1 MKPTVCNDKLK
12 VIIPVDTED
21 CEFWLVPVKDKA
33 SITNMDR
40 NHAWITRDNVLYVFD
55 GNKLVGINDPNTLK
69 VKWGNVIGNIAEQHD
84 LYDIL
89 LKTIWVVKQNG
100 SALAFD
106 SENHAVNVNV
116 PIMTIK
122 VNGVKQDP
130 KNYEVNIDLS
140 EYAKRSE
147 LPKKLSE
154 LVNDTNFISQEQFD
168 SQIPI
173 KSISYNGK
181 ILTPD
186 SNKNVDINFK
196 LSDYISAQLNLKRD
210 GKIYQTALWNYDV
223 NPTSLGEKLSSNKN
237 LVCEPST
244 ATVEG
249 RDDYADIPLFQW
261 WNCNYVREDDGFAI
275 PTAMEGDSNYGTTGN
290 KDVGVLRM
298 TFWYS
303 VEPCENGNKTVFTIS
318 DSPHEGLQPWEQAV
332 RKDGT
337 VMPYFINS
345 KYISG
350 IASDGKLRSQPNLP
364 PKEDMSYNNMHEL
377 YQQKGKGYYGASI
390 RKYSLAII
398 DTVIKYGT
406 KNTQDLL
413 GACSEYNWQYTPSIK
428 SSTKLEHNGLAYFPL
443 TNVRAEKVII
453 GSGVCVGYSSD
464 RSWER
469 DNDSMRAYG
478 NGKSVKVVD
487 IFTID
492 ADNKGILLDTE
503 PFQTANV
510 GSEEVVMSS
519 YHWFSGSTDEVI
531 GHHDGAVVIDQYHPT
546 RINGVE
552 YFVGG
557 YVIPSDCV
565 ITLGD
570 NKLKTVYVAN
580 REIIMSGDDS
590 SQSEFES
597 TYQKVGNFTGR
608 NGYIGDVAFNKGV
621 HYITNLNA
629 SSSTGYGDLFSENLT
644 AYPDYGVNKMLLGGH
659 LANKSNLGLARL
671 LLDELDEMYYSF
683 LSSD

>member
-12 VIIPVDTED
+12 VIIPIDTED

-40 NHAWITRDNVLYVFD
+40 NHAWITPDNVLYVFD
-55 GNKLVGINDPNTLK
+55 GNELVSINDPNTLK
-69 VKWGNVIGNIAEQHD
+69 VKWGNVIGNITEQHD

-100 SALAFD
+100 SALDFD

-122 VNGVKQDP
+122 VNGVKQNP

-140 EYAKRSE
+140 EYAKKSE

-154 LVNDTNFISQEQFD
+154 LTNDTNFISQEQFD

-181 ILTPD
+181 TLTPD
-186 SNKNVDINFK
+186 SNKNVDIKFK

-210 GKIYQTALWNYDV
+210 GKIYQTAVWNYDV

-318 DSPHEGLQPWEQAV
+318 DSPHDGLQPWEQAV

-364 PKEDMSYNNMHEL
+364 PKTDMSYNNMHEL

-406 KNTQDLL
+406 KNTQNLL
-413 GACSEYNWQYTPSIK
+413 GACSAYAWQYESSIK
-428 SSTKLEHNGLAYFPL
+428 SSDKLEHNGLAYFPL
-443 TNVRAEKVII
+443 TNEQAQDVII
-453 GSGVCVGYSSD
+453 GSGVCVGYTNIDAD
-464 RSWER
+464 REHE
-469 DNDSMRAYG
+469 SMRAYG

-492 ADNKGILLDTE
+492 ADNKGILLDTA
-503 PFQTANV
+503 PFQTADIGYNQV
-510 GSEEVVMSS
+510 YMSS
-519 YHWFSGSTDEVI
+519 YHWLSGSTDEVI
-531 GHHDGAVVIDQYHPT
+531 GHHDGAVVIDQQHPT

-565 ITLGD
+565 ITLGS
-570 NKLKTVYVAN
+570 NSLKTVYVAN
-580 REIIMSGDDS
+580 REIITDDY
-590 SQSEFES
+590 
-597 TYQKVGNFTGR
+597 TRDYQRVGSFTGKY
-608 NGYIGDVAFNKGV
+608 GYIGDVDFNKGV
-621 HYITNLNA
+621 HYPTNINA
-629 SSSTGYGDLFSENLT
+629 SSSTGYGDYFFNNQEEVGT
-644 AYPDYGVNKMLLGGH
+644 RDMLLGGN
-659 LANKSNLGLARL
+659 LSNKILLGLTNMNSL
-671 LLDELDEMYYSF
+671 FYDNIDWSV

>member
-1 MKPTVCNDKLK
+1 MSTQKK
-12 VIIPVDTED
+12 
-21 CEFWLVPVKDKA
+21 
-33 SITNMDR
+33 
-40 NHAWITRDNVLYVFD
+40 
-55 GNKLVGINDPNTLK
+55 
-69 VKWGNVIGNIAEQHD
+69 
-84 LYDIL
+84 
-89 LKTIWVVKQNG
+89 
-100 SALAFD
+100 
-106 SENHAVNVNV
+106 
-116 PIMTIK
+116 
-122 VNGVKQDP
+122 
-130 KNYEVNIDLS
+130 
-140 EYAKRSE
+140 SE

-154 LVNDTNFISQEQFD
+154 LTNDTNFISQEQFD

-181 ILTPD
+181 MLTPD
-186 SNKNVDINFK
+186 SNKNVDIKFK

-210 GKIYQTALWNYDV
+210 GKIYQTAVWNYDV

-364 PKEDMSYNNMHEL
+364 PEEYMSYNYMHEL
-377 YQQKGKGYYGASI
+377 YQQKSKGYYGASI

-413 GACSEYNWQYTPSIK
+413 GACSMYNWQHTPSIK
-428 SSTKLEHNGLAYFPL
+428 SSEKLEHNGLAYFPL
-443 TNVRAEKVII
+443 TNEQAESVII
-453 GSGVCVGYSSD
+453 GSGVCVGYSSYGTAD
-464 RSWER
+464 RGY
-469 DNDSMRAYG
+469 NNMRVYG
-478 NGKSVKVVD
+478 NGKSVKVLD

-492 ADNKGILLDTE
+492 ADNKGILLDTA
-503 PFQTANV
+503 PFQTADV
-510 GSEEVVMSS
+510 GSEEVYMSS
-519 YHWFSGSTDEVI
+519 YHWLSGSTDEVI
-531 GHHDGAVVIDQYHPT
+531 GHHDGAVVIDQQHPT

-565 ITLGD
+565 ITLGA
-570 NKLKTVYVAN
+570 NRLKTVYVAN
-580 REIIMSGDDS
+580 REIIMSGDDD

-597 TYQKVGNFTGR
+597 TYQKVGSFTGR
-608 NGYIGDVAFNKGV
+608 NGYVGDVAFNKGV

-629 SSSTGYGDLFSENLT
+629 SSSTGYGDYFM
-644 AYPDYGVNKMLLGGH
+644 DRGDDQGVCPMLLGGY
-659 LANKSNLGLARL
+659 LADKSNLGLSSL
-671 LLDELDEMYYSF
+671 VSSF
-683 LSSD
+683 SLNVPQWYLLSSD

>member
-12 VIIPVDTED
+12 VIIPIDTED

-40 NHAWITRDNVLYVFD
+40 NHAWITPDNVLYVFD
-55 GNKLVGINDPNTLK
+55 GNQLVSINDPNTLK
-69 VKWGNVIGNIAEQHD
+69 VKWGNVVGNIAEQHD

-89 LKTIWVVKQNG
+89 LKTIWIVKQNG
-100 SALAFD
+100 SALDFD
-106 SENHAVNVNV
+106 NENHAVNVNV

-122 VNGVKQDP
+122 VNGVKQNP

-154 LVNDTNFISQEQFD
+154 LTNDTNFISQEQFD

-181 ILTPD
+181 TLTPD
-186 SNKNVDINFK
+186 SNKNVDINLK
-196 LSDYISAQLNLKRD
+196 LSDFSDYISAQLNLKRD

-364 PKEDMSYNNMHEL
+364 PKEDMTYNNMHEL

-413 GACSEYNWQYTPSIK
+413 GACSMYNWQYTPSIK

-443 TNVRAEKVII
+443 TNDQAESIII
-453 GSGVCVGYSSD
+453 GSGVCVGYTS
-464 RSWER
+464 EG
-469 DNDSMRAYG
+469 DNSLFYDSMRAYG
-478 NGKSVKVVD
+478 NGKSVKVLD

-503 PFQTANV
+503 PFQTADV
-510 GSEEVVMSS
+510 GSEKVYMSS
-519 YHWFSGSTDEVI
+519 YHWLSGSTDEVI
-531 GHHDGAVVIDQYHPT
+531 GHHDGAVVIDQQHPT

-565 ITLGD
+565 ITLDD
-570 NKLKTVYVAN
+570 NNLKTVYVAN
-580 REIIMSGDDS
+580 REIIMSGDDD

-597 TYQKVGNFTGR
+597 TYQKVGSFTGR
-608 NGYIGDVAFNKGV
+608 NGYVGDVAFNKGV

-629 SSSTGYGDLFSENLT
+629 TSSTGYGDFFEST
-644 AYPDYGVNKMLLGGH
+644 YYYGVNEMLLCGG
-659 LANKSNLGLARL
+659 LMNIDRAGLAYLRL
-671 LLDELDEMYYSF
+671 EMLDYRYWNS

>member
-1 MKPTVCNDKLK
+1 
-12 VIIPVDTED
+12 
-21 CEFWLVPVKDKA
+21 
-33 SITNMDR
+33 
-40 NHAWITRDNVLYVFD
+40 
-55 GNKLVGINDPNTLK
+55 
-69 VKWGNVIGNIAEQHD
+69 
-84 LYDIL
+84 
-89 LKTIWVVKQNG
+89 
-100 SALAFD
+100 
-106 SENHAVNVNV
+106 
-116 PIMTIK
+116 MT
-122 VNGVKQDP
+122 
-130 KNYEVNIDLS
+130 
-140 EYAKRSE
+140 
-147 LPKKLSE
+147 
-154 LVNDTNFISQEQFD
+154 NDTNFISQEQFD

-181 ILTPD
+181 TLTPD
-186 SNKNVDINFK
+186 SNKNVDIKFK

-261 WNCNYVREDDGFAI
+261 WNCNYVREDDGFVI
-275 PTAMEGDSNYGTTGN
+275 PTAMEGDSDYGTTGN

-318 DSPHEGLQPWEQAV
+318 DSPHDGLQPWEQAV

-364 PKEDMSYNNMHEL
+364 PKENMSYNNMHEL

-406 KNTQDLL
+406 KNTQNLL
-413 GACSEYNWQYTPSIK
+413 GACSMYNWQYTPSIK

-443 TNVRAEKVII
+443 TNAQAESVII
-453 GSGVCVGYSSD
+453 GSGVCVGYTSD
-464 RSWER
+464 GSWGR

-492 ADNKGILLDTE
+492 ADNKGILLDTA

-570 NKLKTVYVAN
+570 NGLKTVYVAN
-580 REIIMSGDDS
+580 REIIMSGDDN

-597 TYQKVGNFTGR
+597 TYQKVGSFTGR

-629 SSSTGYGDLFSENLT
+629 SSSTGYGDYFFNYDSR
-644 AYPDYGVNKMLLGGH
+644 YGGVCEMILGGSF
-659 LANKSNLGLARL
+659 NDSSSLGLTY
-671 LLDELDEMYYSF
+671 LDTTVSFNTNTQATSYNF

>member
-40 NHAWITRDNVLYVFD
+40 NHAWLTSDNVLYVFD
-55 GNKLVGINDPNTLK
+55 GNKLVDINDPNTLT
-69 VKWGNVIGNIAEQHD
+69 VKWGNVKGNIAEQHD

-100 SALAFD
+100 SALDFD
-106 SENHAVNVNV
+106 SENHAVS
-116 PIMTIK
+116 
-122 VNGVKQDP
+122 VKQDP

-140 EYAKRSE
+140 EYATKSE

-154 LVNDTNFISQEQFD
+154 LTNDTNFISQEQFE

-181 ILTPD
+181 TLTPD

-210 GKIYQTALWNYDV
+210 GKIYQTAVWNYDV

-364 PKEDMSYNNMHEL
+364 PKQHMSYNNMHEL

-406 KNTQDLL
+406 KNTQELL
-413 GACSEYNWQYTPSIK
+413 GANSNNKRYFTPSIK
-428 SSTKLEHNGLAYFPL
+428 SSDKLEHNGLAYFPL
-443 TNVRAEKVII
+443 TNKLAEKVII
-453 GSGVCVGYSSD
+453 GTGVCVGHTINGIFTFDYV
-464 RSWER
+464 E
-469 DNDSMRAYG
+469 MHPYG
-478 NGKSVKVVD
+478 NSNGVKVVD

-492 ADNKGILLDTE
+492 ADNKGILLDTA
-503 PFQTANV
+503 PFQTADV
-510 GSEEVVMSS
+510 GSEEVYMFTTN
-519 YHWFSGSTDEVI
+519 WLSGSTDEVI
-531 GHHDGAVVIDQYHPT
+531 GHHDGAVVIDQQHPT

-565 ITLGD
+565 ITLGA
-570 NKLKTVYVAN
+570 NKLQTVYVAN
-580 REIIMSGDDS
+580 REIIMSGDDD

-597 TYQKVGNFTGR
+597 TYQKVGSFTGR
-608 NGYIGDVAFNKGV
+608 FMYVGDVAFNKGV

-629 SSSTGYGDLFSENLT
+629 SSSSTGYGDWFLYT
-644 AYPDYGVNKMLLGGH
+644 GQDHGVREMILCGSSDD
-659 LANKSNLGLARL
+659 AEDLGLAYLNCENRL
-671 LLDELDEMYYSF
+671 SYEKYTF